1 MVKIKK
7 HLVKDFSFAKG
18 VICAYAIEKVV
29 DLILAL
35 I

>member
-1 MVKIKK
+1 MAKIKK
-7 HLVKDFSFAKG
+7 HLTKDLSFAKG